1 MLRSS
6 GAALCIL
13 MASSLC
19 RPFRL
24 WGWSILAVLACSS
37 VVGCKKSPELSEPVS
52 AEEAVPVTVE
62 FPSRQEVIESVRGES
77 TLRPL
82 AQVRVLAEN
91 LGRVES
97 LDSEVGDLVV
107 KGQRLA
113 RLANDDLAL
122 QIAQANDNLA
132 VQQKEYD
139 AARPLYEE
147 GFLARQNFEQLELT
161 VAQAQNALARLR
173 TQSKDQQIRAP
184 MTGVVLTREIE
195 LGQQVSAG
203 TQLFQIADLSELR
216 IRIPIPER
224 SLRFVRVAQPAIVEL
239 SALDSSE
246 VAAVVDRILPAVDPA
261 SGTVEVEL
269 RLLSTALDDGTPLL
283 PGMYA
288 RVRIETQRRPNVLV
302 VPRQAVVDEGGERSL
317 FIVEAAD
324 DAPSDGGS
332 AQLRV
337 SQRPITIGWEG
348 DGLVEIIDGLADDER
363 FVRIGQNR
371 LRQGN
376 LVRIVG
382 ATP

>member
-1 MLRSS
+1 M
-6 GAALCIL
+6 
-13 MASSLC
+13 
-19 RPFRL
+19 
-24 WGWSILAVLACSS
+24 LACSS